1 MLKPRP
7 QNPIPRGFRIDVP
20 EGQQETLSRP
30 SQEYTKQNTGG
41 QQNFT
46 VICKRTREGKDQQVR
61 IA

>member
-7 QNPIPRGFRIDVP
+7 QNPIPCGFRIDVP
-20 EGQQETLSRP
+20 EETLPRP